1 MRAPLLLIAVVC
13 ACVLAGVEA
22 RKHRNEVWSK
32 AQREAVGIK
41 ANYDQPKPV
50 ISGPIPDEFS
60 WCNNSGVNYCTR
72 TRNQHIPQ
80 YCGSCWAHGFAS
92 SVGDRIKIARK
103 AASPDID
110 ISVQHMLY
118 CGGTGSCYGGDVV
131 GPFAWMASNVIAYET
146 SNPYLACSSDSSEG
160 ICGSLQYGCNALN
173 TARTCNT
180 FSSAGGKCVGLTRY
194 PNATLSNYGSISGAA
209 SMQQEIFARGPIS
222 CGIDAQQI
230 LGYTSGVI
238 TNPGGGI
245 DHVIS
250 VVGWGKDSSAGN
262 YWIVRN
268 SWGDSWGMFGYVH
281 VGFGALNVEDDCAY
295 GVIGSY
301 TAPELNNQWH
311 CTEDGATCSP
321 P

>member
-1 MRAPLLLIAVVC
+1 MKVAVAVLVC
-13 ACVLAGVEA
+13 LAVLALADAKSG
-22 RKHRNEVWSK
+22 RYRNEVWTR
-32 AQREAVGIK
+32 AQREAAGIK
-41 ANYDQPKPV
+41 SQSAIAAPAPLFEGDLPLA
-50 ISGPIPDEFS
+50 FT

-110 ISVQHMLY
+110 LSVQHLLY
-118 CGGTGSCYGGDVV
+118 CGDAGSCYGGDVV
-131 GPFAWMASNVIAYET
+131 GPFAWMSTVAMAYET

-160 ICGSLQYGCNALN
+160 MCGALAYGCNPLT
-173 TARTCNT
+173 TAKTCPT
-180 FSSAGGKCVGLTRY
+180 FGQPCVGLTHY

-209 SMQQEIFARGPIS
+209 AMQAEIYARGPIS
-222 CGIDAQQI
+222 CGVDAEQI
-230 LGYTSGVI
+230 LDYTKGIINS
-238 TNPGGGI
+238 PGGGI

-250 VVGWGKDSSAGN
+250 VVGWGNDAAAGQ
-262 YWIVRN
+262 YWIARN
-268 SWGDSWGMFGYVH
+268 SWGASWGEFGYFRVA
-281 VGFGALNVEDDCAY
+281 FGALNIEDECAF
-295 GVIGSY
+295 GILGAF

-311 CTEDGATCSP
+311 CTEDGKTCSP